1 MQTVS
6 KFKVY
11 NEWSVKVVNGLAKVK
26 GQNFEFDDYVV
37 TPDFIGSDLSSS
49 LVSKVQ
55 KRN

>member
-11 NEWSVKVVNGLAKVK
+11 NEWSVRVVNGLSVAK

-37 TPDFIGSDLSSS
+37 APDFIGSELSTS
-49 LVSKVQ
+49 LISKVQ